1 MNLDDTIVAIATP
14 PGRGGIG
21 VVRLAGPEAQAIARP
36 MLRLS
41 RDLETGRAIRC
52 DLIDPCG
59 AGATARVTAESVPTH
74 AGTAAPGAYPERNR
88 MGPPERSSAP
98 ADTTTTQARLDEVVV
113 TYFAKPHSY
122 TTDDIVEISA
132 HGSPVVLRHIVELS
146 LARGAR
152 LAEPGEFTMRAF
164 LNGRLDLTQAEAVR
178 DLIDSQT
185 LFQAKVAAQQLEGA
199 LSNRLKPIKQKLVDL
214 IALLEAGIDFAEDDI
229 SIAQDAAILDHI
241 AQVKAPLMQLAAT
254 FTYGKIVNQGLTLAI
269 VGRPNVGK
277 SSLFNRL
284 VERER
289 AIVTA
294 QPGTTRDLVSET
306 VAIGGIPVELVD
318 TAGIRRALDEAE
330 SIGIKKSMEALADA
344 DLVLVIIDKTQPLT
358 DEDQELL
365 RQIEGREAIIVE
377 NKSDLLGLCG
387 DGRLARPAESGA
399 PVKPGLSLTGWRS
412 SPTPTIQTSALT
424 GEGVPA
430 LRAAILQHIAG
441 DPTPQLETGF
451 LTTVRHQKLVN
462 DALTSLDAATSAVA
476 AQVPHEMLLL
486 DLYAT
491 LRPLDEITGAT
502 TTDDILNL
510 IFGTF
515 CIGK

>member
-21 VVRLAGPEAQAIARP
+21 VVRLAGPEAQGIASP
-36 MLRLS
+36 MLRLN
-41 RDLETGRAIRC
+41 RKLEPNRATRC
-52 DLIDPCG
+52 DLIEPCG
-59 AGATARVTAESVPTH
+59 TGAHARENVALTTTH
-74 AGTAAPGAYPERNR
+74 AETALPSRI
-88 MGPPERSSAP
+88 
-98 ADTTTTQARLDEVVV
+98 DEVVV

-122 TTDDIVEISA
+122 TTDDIIEISA

-164 LNGRLDLTQAEAVR
+164 LHGRLDLTQAEAVR
-178 DLIDSQT
+178 DLIDAQT

-199 LSNRLKPIKQKLVDL
+199 LSNRLKPIKKDLIDL

-229 SIAQDAAILDHI
+229 SIAPDATILGRI
-241 AQVKAPLMQLAAT
+241 AVVKTPLQHLAAT
-254 FTYGKIVNQGLTLAI
+254 FSYGKIVHQGLTLAI

-330 SIGIKKSMEALADA
+330 SIGIKKSMEALANA
-344 DLVLVIIDKTQPLT
+344 DLVLVVIDKTQPQAE
-358 DEDQELL
+358 EDRKLL
-365 RQIEGREAIIVE
+365 REIEGRPAIIVE
-377 NKSDLLGLCG
+377 NKSDLQNTVETG
-387 DGRLARPAESGA
+387 DAQVGTAA
-399 PVKPGLSLTGWRS
+399 SLTNSRRALCHPEERS
-412 SPTPTIQTSALT
+412 SPIRIPTSALT
-424 GEGVPA
+424 GEGIPA
-430 LRAAILQHIAG
+430 LRAAILNHVAG
-441 DPTPQLETGF
+441 DFSTTQESGF
-451 LTTVRHQKLVN
+451 LTSVRHQQLVN
-462 DALTSLDAATSAVA
+462 DALTALEAATNAVSNR
-476 AQVPHEMLLL
+476 VPHEMLLL
-486 DLYAT
+486 DLYGA

>member
-21 VVRLAGPEAQAIARP
+21 VIRLAGPEARAIAQP

-41 RDLETGRAIRC
+41 RDLEPNRATVC

-59 AGATARVTAESVPTH
+59 PDIPVRESANAIATQPRI
-74 AGTAAPGAYPERNR
+74 
-88 MGPPERSSAP
+88 
-98 ADTTTTQARLDEVVV
+98 DEVVV

-122 TTDDIVEISA
+122 TTDDVIEISA
-132 HGSPVVLRHIVELS
+132 HGSPVVLRHIVELA

-178 DLIDSQT
+178 DLIDAQT

-199 LSNRLKPIKQKLVDL
+199 LSNRLKPIKKELVDL
-214 IALLEAGIDFAEDDI
+214 IALLEAGIDFADDDV
-229 SIAQDAAILDHI
+229 SVAPDATVLTRIAE
-241 AQVKAPLMQLAAT
+241 VKTPLEQLAAT
-254 FTYGKIVNQGLTLAI
+254 FKYGQIVHQGLTLAI

-277 SSLFNRL
+277 SSLFNCL
-284 VERER
+284 VESDR

-318 TAGIRRALDEAE
+318 TAGIRKALDEAE
-330 SIGIKKSMEALADA
+330 SIGIKKSLEALADA
-344 DLVLVIIDKTQPLT
+344 DLVLVVLDKTQPPT
-358 DEDQELL
+358 QEDAELL
-365 RQIEGREAIIVE
+365 RQIQSRPALVVE
-377 NKSDLLGLCG
+377 NKSDLLGSCG
-387 DGRLARPAESGA
+387 DGQLGR
-399 PVKPGLSLTGWRS
+399 VS
-412 SPTPTIQTSALT
+412 SAVPNSPPIIPTSAVT
-424 GEGVPA
+424 GEGIPA
-430 LRAAILQHIAG
+430 LRAAILHHVTG
-441 DPTPQLETGF
+441 DSVQQESGF
-451 LTTVRHQKLVN
+451 LTSVRHQKLVT
-462 DALTSLDAATSAVA
+462 DSLAALANATAAIGNK
-476 AQVPHEMLLL
+476 VPHEMLLL
-486 DLYAT
+486 DLYAA